1 MNQETVKQPLIPNGE
16 NIQNKIFVC
25 RGIQVML
32 DSDVAIF
39 FGTETKYINK
49 AVKRNANRFP
59 NDFCFQLNSNEFK
72 NLRFQNVTSNSNYG
86 GRRYNPY
93 VFTEHG
99 IVALAGVLK
108 SDIAD
113 KMSIE
118 VTRAFIQ
125 MRHFILEN
133 GDVLLKLAQLQNRQI
148 NFEIETNKR
157 FDEVIKL
164 INKSE
169 LPKQVLFFDGQ
180 YYDAHDFICSLIQK
194 AHSSIMLIDPYCDNR
209 ALSFLSN
216 RKEGTQI
223 TICKS
228 TNAKLSNDDLSSF
241 AKQYGEITVIA
252 NDTIHDR
259 FLILDCNECYSLGTS
274 LNYAGRKTFV
284 ITKIEDAHIINS
296 IIQAAINQ
304 K

>member
-1 MNQETVKQPLIPNGE
+1 MNQENVKQPLISNGQ
-16 NIQNKIFVC
+16 NIQNRIFIC

-32 DSDVAIF
+32 DNDVAQL
-39 FGTETKYINK
+39 FGVEVGQLNRQMR
-49 AVKRNANRFP
+49 RNQKRFP
-59 NDFCFQLNSNEFK
+59 EDFCFQLNTKEIK
-72 NLRFQNVTSNSNYG
+72 DLWCQNGIAKSLSSK
-86 GRRYNPY
+86 RRYNPY
-93 VFTEHG
+93 VYTEHG
-99 IVALAGVLK
+99 IIALAGVLK
-108 SDIAD
+108 SNIAD
-113 KMSIE
+113 KMSVEIAR
-118 VTRAFIQ
+118 VFIQ

-164 INKSE
+164 INRSE

-180 YYDAHDFICSLIQK
+180 YYDAHNFVCSLIQK
-194 AHSSIMLIDPYCDNR
+194 ANNSIMLIDPYCDNR

-216 RKEGTQI
+216 RKDGIQI

-228 TNAKLSNDDLSSF
+228 DKAKLSKDDLSSF
-241 AKQYGEITVIA
+241 EKQYGIISVV
-252 NDTIHDR
+252 NNNTIHDR
-259 FLILDCNECYSLGTS
+259 FLILDSNECYSLGTS

-296 IIQAAINQ
+296 IIKAAINQ